1 MGPLVNA
8 LNVGLGVVKCVG
20 SARHAQFQMSNKNQH
35 YTADMNHDF
44 QKNNEEDAVVAL
56 LDTMQAQE
64 WNFRFQYDAEVASS
78 KGVGSSFTSRELF
91 VFSK

>member
-1 MGPLVNA
+1 
-8 LNVGLGVVKCVG
+8 
-20 SARHAQFQMSNKNQH
+20 
-35 YTADMNHDF
+35 MNHDF

-56 LDTMQAQE
+56 LDTMQAQG

>member
-1 MGPLVNA
+1 
-8 LNVGLGVVKCVG
+8 
-20 SARHAQFQMSNKNQH
+20 MSNKNQH